1 MIVAFMNSL
10 QLWVL
15 AQALCKIKQVSISS
29 GKVYVWGGAET
40 LPLPGGL
47 LTDAGGGVSEKYTES
62 KVKST
67 MKHWDLP
74 FYNLLNDIL
83 ILTI

>member
-15 AQALCKIKQVSISS
+15 AQALCKIRQVNISS
-29 GKVYVWGGAET
+29 GKVCVWGGAET

-47 LTDAGGGVSEKYTES
+47 LTDVGGEVSEKYTES
-62 KVKST
+62 KVK
-67 MKHWDLP
+67 H
-74 FYNLLNDIL
+74 
-83 ILTI
+83 